1 MHIHVY
7 RSDIHVYCRADIITP
22 CACARGKVISSVV
35 VIVVVVVDTKSP
47 DLNIE
52 APERLV
58 SMPNVA
64 NVAKTGF
71 SVLRIEWHDL
81 QVSQIVHFSW
91 SS

>member
-7 RSDIHVYCRADIITP
+7 RRDIYVYCRADIITP
-22 CACARGKVISSVV
+22 RACARGKVISSVV
-35 VIVVVVVDTKSP
+35 VIVAIVVDTKSP

-58 SMPNVA
+58 GMT

-71 SVLRIEWHDL
+71 SVLRIEWHNL